1 MPNRATAIMQPP
13 KERQA
18 GNASVMSFEDMRE
31 ELFEELDR
39 QGGVITRACRELGV
53 SFHAVH
59 RERIRDARFAAE
71 LAARIDDARRN
82 RAMEMVDLADRHVRS
97 HLERNLEPLIDDD
110 GNLVLD
116 DDFEPVMVSRLPL
129 KGVID
134 ARREYRQQLD
144 GGEGTSIAIQN
155 VNEAVVAQVPPT
167 APRLVRPE
175 LSADSYGMEDA
186 EIIEELY
193 DAEE

>member
-1 MPNRATAIMQPP
+1 MPNSATAIMQPP
-13 KERQA
+13 KARQE
-18 GNASVMSFEDMRE
+18 GNASVMSFEDMRD

-59 RERIRDARFAAE
+59 RERIRDAQFAAE
-71 LAARIDDARRN
+71 LAVRIDDARRN
-82 RAMEMVDLADRHVRS
+82 RAMEMVDLADWHVRS
-97 HLERNLEPLIDDD
+97 HLEQSLEPLLDDK
-110 GNLVLD
+110 GQVVLD

-144 GGEGTSIAIQN
+144 GGEGTNIAIKN

-175 LSADSYGMEDA
+175 FSVNRDNVVDA
-186 EIIEELY
+186 EIVEERT
-193 DAEE
+193 DAKE